1 MTNNKKWNLET
12 KLIREGLNRSQFGE
26 TSEPI
31 YMTSSYVYDSP
42 EQAEARFKGDEEGFI
57 YSRYGNPTVQMFE
70 DRLASIENADKCF
83 ATATGMAAVFASL
96 MCQLEKG
103 DKVVSSRA
111 LFGSIY
117 QILTKILPKYGIE
130 TVLVNGTDLNEWESA
145 IDDKTKAVFFET
157 PSNPTLEI
165 IDIKN
170 VCSLAKKFG
179 AKVII
184 DNVFATPILQHPFE
198 LGVDI
203 VVYSGTKHID
213 GQGRALGGA
222 IISDN
227 EFYDKLLKPF
237 MRHTGASMSPFNA
250 WIMLKGLETLKLRVE
265 AQSDNAL
272 KIASYYNDN
281 PNIVNVIYPSE
292 STHSQFELIKKQME
306 KGGTILTMVVKGG
319 KEEVFKIFNEL
330 NLIDISNNLG
340 DTKSIITHP
349 ATTTHYSLGEEGR
362 KEAGIPDGMI
372 RLSVGLENV
381 NDIIN
386 DIDNAMKIYK

>member
-42 EQAEARFKGDEEGFI
+42 EQAEARFKGDDDGFI

-145 IDDKTKAVFFET
+145 IDDKTKVVFFET

-292 STHSQFELIKKQME
+292 FTHSQFELIKKQME

-386 DIDNAMKIYK
+386 DIDNALKIYK

>member
-1 MTNNKKWNLET
+1 MTKNKKWNIET
-12 KLIREGLNRSQFGE
+12 KLIREGLNRSQFNE

-42 EQAEARFKGDEEGFI
+42 EQAEARFKGDEDGFI

-96 MCQLEKG
+96 MCQLEAG

-111 LFGSIY
+111 LFGSCY

-130 TVLVNGTDLNEWESA
+130 TVLVNGTDLNEWEAA

-165 IDIKN
+165 IDIEN

-184 DNVFATPILQHPFE
+184 DNVFATPILQHPFDF
-198 LGVDI
+198 GVDV

-213 GQGRALGGA
+213 GQGRSLGGA

-227 EFYDKLLKPF
+227 EFHDKLLKPF

-250 WIMLKGLETLKLRVE
+250 WIMLKGLETLKLRVD

-272 KIASYYNDN
+272 KIANYYNDN

-292 STHSQFELIKKQME
+292 STHPQFELIKKQME

-319 KEEVFKIFNEL
+319 KDEVFKIFNEL
-330 NLIDISNNLG
+330 ELIDISNNLG

-381 NDIIN
+381 DDIIS

>member
-1 MTNNKKWNLET
+1 MTKNKKWNIET
-12 KLIREGLNRSQFGE
+12 KLIREGLNRSQFNE

-42 EQAEARFKGDEEGFI
+42 EQAEARFKGDEDGFI

-96 MCQLEKG
+96 MCQLETG

-111 LFGSIY
+111 LFGSCY

-130 TVLVNGTDLNEWESA
+130 TVLVNGTDLNEWEAA

-165 IDIKN
+165 IDIEN
-170 VCSLAKKFG
+170 VCSLAKKVG

-184 DNVFATPILQHPFE
+184 DNVFATPILQHPFDF
-198 LGVDI
+198 GVDV

-213 GQGRALGGA
+213 GQGRSLGGA

-227 EFYDKLLKPF
+227 EFHDKLLKPF

-250 WIMLKGLETLKLRVE
+250 WIMLKGLETLKLRVD

-272 KIASYYNDN
+272 KIANYYNDN

-292 STHSQFELIKKQME
+292 STHPQFELIKKQME

-330 NLIDISNNLG
+330 ELIDISNNLG

-349 ATTTHYSLGEEGR
+349 ATTTHYSLGEDGR

-381 NDIIN
+381 DDIIS

>member
-1 MTNNKKWNLET
+1 MTKNKKWNIET
-12 KLIREGLNRSQFGE
+12 KLIREGLNRSQFNE

-42 EQAEARFKGDEEGFI
+42 EQAEARFKGDEDGFI

-96 MCQLEKG
+96 MCQLETG

-111 LFGSIY
+111 LFGSCY

-130 TVLVNGTDLNEWESA
+130 TVLVNGTDLNEWEAA
-145 IDDKTKAVFFET
+145 IDNKTKAVFFET

-165 IDIKN
+165 IDIEN

-184 DNVFATPILQHPFE
+184 DNVFATPILQHPFDF
-198 LGVDI
+198 GVDV

-213 GQGRALGGA
+213 GQGRSLGGA

-227 EFYDKLLKPF
+227 EFHDKLLKPF

-250 WIMLKGLETLKLRVE
+250 WIMLKGLETLKLRVD

-272 KIASYYNDN
+272 KIANYYNDN

-292 STHSQFELIKKQME
+292 STHPQFELIKKQME

-330 NLIDISNNLG
+330 ELIDISNNLG

-349 ATTTHYSLGEEGR
+349 ATTTHYSLGEDGR

-381 NDIIN
+381 DDIIS

>member
-145 IDDKTKAVFFET
+145 IDDKTKVVFFET

-272 KIASYYNDN
+272 KIANYYNDN

-292 STHSQFELIKKQME
+292 SMHPQFELIKKQME

-330 NLIDISNNLG
+330 DLIDISNNLG

-386 DIDNAMKIYK
+386 DIDNALKIYK

>member
-330 NLIDISNNLG
+330 DLIDISNNLG

>member
-272 KIASYYNDN
+272 KIANYYNDN

-292 STHSQFELIKKQME
+292 SMHPQFELIKKQME
-306 KGGTILTMVVKGG
+306 KGGTIITMVVKGG

-330 NLIDISNNLG
+330 DLIDISNNLG

>member
-1 MTNNKKWNLET
+1 MTKNKKWNIET
-12 KLIREGLNRSQFGE
+12 KLIREGLNRSQFNE

-42 EQAEARFKGDEEGFI
+42 EQAEARFKGDEDGFI

-96 MCQLEKG
+96 MCQLETG

-111 LFGSIY
+111 LFGSCY

-130 TVLVNGTDLNEWESA
+130 TVLVNGTDLNEWEAA

-165 IDIKN
+165 IDIEN

-184 DNVFATPILQHPFE
+184 DNVFATPILQHPFDF
-198 LGVDI
+198 GVDV

-213 GQGRALGGA
+213 GQGRSLGGA

-227 EFYDKLLKPF
+227 EFHDKLLKPF

-250 WIMLKGLETLKLRVE
+250 WIMLKGLETLKLRVD

-272 KIASYYNDN
+272 KIANYYNDN

-292 STHSQFELIKKQME
+292 STHPQFELIKKQME

-330 NLIDISNNLG
+330 ELIDISNNLG

-349 ATTTHYSLGEEGR
+349 ATTTHYSLGEDGR

-381 NDIIN
+381 DDIIS

>member
-198 LGVDI
+198 FGVDI

-272 KIASYYNDN
+272 KIANYYNDN

-292 STHSQFELIKKQME
+292 SMHPQFELIKKQME

-330 NLIDISNNLG
+330 DLIDISNNLG

>member
-272 KIASYYNDN
+272 KIANYYNDN

-292 STHSQFELIKKQME
+292 SMHPQFELIKKQME

-319 KEEVFKIFNEL
+319 KKEVFKIFNEL

>member
-83 ATATGMAAVFASL
+83 ATSTGMAAVFASL

-272 KIASYYNDN
+272 KIANYYNDN

-292 STHSQFELIKKQME
+292 SMHPQFELIKKQME

-330 NLIDISNNLG
+330 DLIDISNNLG

-386 DIDNAMKIYK
+386 DIDNALKIYK

>member
-83 ATATGMAAVFASL
+83 ATSTGMAAVFASL

-103 DKVVSSRA
+103 DKIVSSRA

-130 TVLVNGTDLNEWESA
+130 TVFVNGTDLNEWESA
-145 IDDKTKAVFFET
+145 IDDKTKVVFFET

-272 KIASYYNDN
+272 KIANYYNDN

-319 KEEVFKIFNEL
+319 KKEVFKIFNEL

-386 DIDNAMKIYK
+386 DIDNALKIYK

>member
-1 MTNNKKWNLET
+1 MTKNKKWNIET
-12 KLIREGLNRSQFGE
+12 KLIREGLNRSQFNE

-42 EQAEARFKGDEEGFI
+42 EQAEARFKGDEDGFI

-83 ATATGMAAVFASL
+83 ATSTGMAAVFASL
-96 MCQLEKG
+96 MCQLEAG

-111 LFGSIY
+111 LFGSCY

-130 TVLVNGTDLNEWESA
+130 TVLVNGTDLNEWEAA
-145 IDDKTKAVFFET
+145 IDNKTKAVFFET

-165 IDIKN
+165 IDMEN

-184 DNVFATPILQHPFE
+184 DNVFATPILQHPFDF
-198 LGVDI
+198 GVDV

-213 GQGRALGGA
+213 GQGRSLGGA

-227 EFYDKLLKPF
+227 EFHDKLLKPF

-250 WIMLKGLETLKLRVE
+250 WIMLKGLETLKLRVD

-272 KIASYYNDN
+272 KIANYYNDN

-292 STHSQFELIKKQME
+292 STHPQFELIKKQME

-319 KEEVFKIFNEL
+319 KDEVFKIFNEL
-330 NLIDISNNLG
+330 ELIDISNNLG

-381 NDIIN
+381 DDIIS

>member
-145 IDDKTKAVFFET
+145 IDDKTKVVFFET

-292 STHSQFELIKKQME
+292 FTHSQFELIKKQME

-386 DIDNAMKIYK
+386 DIDNALKIYK

>member
-1 MTNNKKWNLET
+1 MTKNKKWNIET
-12 KLIREGLNRSQFGE
+12 KLIREGLNRSQFNE

-42 EQAEARFKGDEEGFI
+42 EQAEARFKGDEDGFI

-96 MCQLEKG
+96 MCQLEAG

-111 LFGSIY
+111 LFGSCY

-130 TVLVNGTDLNEWESA
+130 TVLVNGTDLNEWEAA
-145 IDDKTKAVFFET
+145 IDNKTKAVFFET

-165 IDIKN
+165 IDIEN

-184 DNVFATPILQHPFE
+184 DNVFATPILQHPFDF
-198 LGVDI
+198 GVDV

-213 GQGRALGGA
+213 GQGRSLGGA

-227 EFYDKLLKPF
+227 EFHDKLLKPF

-250 WIMLKGLETLKLRVE
+250 WIMLKGLETLKLRVD

-272 KIASYYNDN
+272 KIANYYNDN
-281 PNIVNVIYPSE
+281 PNIINVIYPSE
-292 STHSQFELIKKQME
+292 STHPQFELIKKQME

-330 NLIDISNNLG
+330 ELIDISNNLG

-381 NDIIN
+381 DDIIS

>member
-1 MTNNKKWNLET
+1 
-12 KLIREGLNRSQFGE
+12 
-26 TSEPI
+26 
-31 YMTSSYVYDSP
+31 
-42 EQAEARFKGDEEGFI
+42 
-57 YSRYGNPTVQMFE
+57 
-70 DRLASIENADKCF
+70 
-83 ATATGMAAVFASL
+83 MAAVFASL

-103 DKVVSSRA
+103 DKIVSSRA
-111 LFGSIY
+111 LFCSIY

-145 IDDKTKAVFFET
+145 IDDKTKVVFFET

-227 EFYDKLLKPF
+227 EFYL
-237 MRHTGASMSPFNA
+237 S
-250 WIMLKGLETLKLRVE
+250 
-265 AQSDNAL
+265 
-272 KIASYYNDN
+272 
-281 PNIVNVIYPSE
+281 
-292 STHSQFELIKKQME
+292 LIH
-306 KGGTILTMVVKGG
+306 I
-319 KEEVFKIFNEL
+319 
-330 NLIDISNNLG
+330 
-340 DTKSIITHP
+340 
-349 ATTTHYSLGEEGR
+349 
-362 KEAGIPDGMI
+362 
-372 RLSVGLENV
+372 
-381 NDIIN
+381 
-386 DIDNAMKIYK
+386 

>member
-1 MTNNKKWNLET
+1 MANNKKWNLET

-386 DIDNAMKIYK
+386 DIDNALKIYK

>member
-1 MTNNKKWNLET
+1 MTKNKKWNIET
-12 KLIREGLNRSQFGE
+12 KLIREGLNRSQFNE

-42 EQAEARFKGDEEGFI
+42 EQAEARFKGDEDGFI

-96 MCQLEKG
+96 MCQLEAG

-111 LFGSIY
+111 LFGSCY

-130 TVLVNGTDLNEWESA
+130 TVLVNGTDLNEWEAA

-165 IDIKN
+165 IDIEN

-184 DNVFATPILQHPFE
+184 DNVFATPILQHPFDF
-198 LGVDI
+198 GVDV

-213 GQGRALGGA
+213 GQGRSLGGA

-227 EFYDKLLKPF
+227 EFHDKLLKPF

-250 WIMLKGLETLKLRVE
+250 WIMLKGLETLKLRVD

-272 KIASYYNDN
+272 KIANYYNDN

-292 STHSQFELIKKQME
+292 STHPQFELIKKQME
-306 KGGTILTMVVKGG
+306 KGGTILTMVVNGG
-319 KEEVFKIFNEL
+319 KDEVFKIFNEL
-330 NLIDISNNLG
+330 ELIDISNNLG

-381 NDIIN
+381 DDIIS

>member
-1 MTNNKKWNLET
+1 MTKNKKWNIET
-12 KLIREGLNRSQFGE
+12 KLIREGLNRSQFNE

-42 EQAEARFKGDEEGFI
+42 EQAEARFKGDEDGFI

-96 MCQLEKG
+96 MCQLETG

-111 LFGSIY
+111 LFGSCY

-130 TVLVNGTDLNEWESA
+130 TVLVNGTDLNEWEAA

-165 IDIKN
+165 IDIEN
-170 VCSLAKKFG
+170 VCSLAKKVG

-184 DNVFATPILQHPFE
+184 DNVFATPILQHPFDF
-198 LGVDI
+198 GVDV

-213 GQGRALGGA
+213 GQGRSLGGA

-227 EFYDKLLKPF
+227 EFHDKLLKPF

-250 WIMLKGLETLKLRVE
+250 WIMLKGLETLKLRVD

-272 KIASYYNDN
+272 KIANYYNDN

-292 STHSQFELIKKQME
+292 STHPQFELIKKQME

-319 KEEVFKIFNEL
+319 KDEVFKIFNEL
-330 NLIDISNNLG
+330 ELIDISNNLG

-349 ATTTHYSLGEEGR
+349 ATTTHYSLGEDGR
-362 KEAGIPDGMI
+362 KEAGRPDGMI

-381 NDIIN
+381 DDIIS

>member
-1 MTNNKKWNLET
+1 MTKNKKWNIET
-12 KLIREGLNRSQFGE
+12 KLIREGLNRSQFNE

-42 EQAEARFKGDEEGFI
+42 EQAEARFKGDEDGFI

-96 MCQLEKG
+96 MCQLEAG

-111 LFGSIY
+111 LFGSCY

-130 TVLVNGTDLNEWESA
+130 TVLVNGTDLNEWEAA
-145 IDDKTKAVFFET
+145 IDNKTKAVFFET

-165 IDIKN
+165 IDIEN

-184 DNVFATPILQHPFE
+184 DNVFATPILQHPFDF
-198 LGVDI
+198 GVDV

-213 GQGRALGGA
+213 GQGRSLGGA

-227 EFYDKLLKPF
+227 EFHDKLLKPF

-250 WIMLKGLETLKLRVE
+250 WIMLKGLETLKLRVD

-272 KIASYYNDN
+272 KIANYYKDN
-281 PNIVNVIYPSE
+281 PNIVNLIYPSK

-319 KEEVFKIFNEL
+319 KEEVFKIFNKL
-330 NLIDISNNLG
+330 DLIDISNNLG

-386 DIDNAMKIYK
+386 DIDNAMQIYK

>member
-1 MTNNKKWNLET
+1 MTKNKKWNIET
-12 KLIREGLNRSQFGE
+12 KLIREGLNRSQFNE

-42 EQAEARFKGDEEGFI
+42 EQAEARFKGDEDGFI

-96 MCQLEKG
+96 MCQLETG

-111 LFGSIY
+111 LFGSCY

-130 TVLVNGTDLNEWESA
+130 TVLVNGTDLNEWEAA

-165 IDIKN
+165 IDIEN

-184 DNVFATPILQHPFE
+184 DNVFATPILQHPFDF
-198 LGVDI
+198 GVDV

-213 GQGRALGGA
+213 GQGRSLGGA

-227 EFYDKLLKPF
+227 EFHDKLLKPF

-250 WIMLKGLETLKLRVE
+250 WIMLKGLETLKLRVD

-272 KIASYYNDN
+272 KIANYYNDN

-292 STHSQFELIKKQME
+292 STHPQFELIKKQME

-330 NLIDISNNLG
+330 ELIDISNNLG

-372 RLSVGLENV
+372 RISVGLENV
-381 NDIIN
+381 DDIIS

>member
-272 KIASYYNDN
+272 KIANYYNDN

>member
-292 STHSQFELIKKQME
+292 SMHPQFELIKKQME

>member
-1 MTNNKKWNLET
+1 MTKNKKWNIET
-12 KLIREGLNRSQFGE
+12 KLIREWLNRSQFNE

-42 EQAEARFKGDEEGFI
+42 EQAEARFKGDEDGFI

-96 MCQLEKG
+96 MCQLEAG

-111 LFGSIY
+111 LFGSCY

-130 TVLVNGTDLNEWESA
+130 TVLVNGTDLNEWEAA
-145 IDDKTKAVFFET
+145 IDNKTKAVFFET

-165 IDIKN
+165 IDIEN

-184 DNVFATPILQHPFE
+184 DNVFATPILQHPFDF
-198 LGVDI
+198 GVDV

-213 GQGRALGGA
+213 GQGRSLGGA

-227 EFYDKLLKPF
+227 EFHDKLLKPF

-250 WIMLKGLETLKLRVE
+250 WIMLKGLETLKLRVD

-272 KIASYYNDN
+272 KIANYYNDN

-292 STHSQFELIKKQME
+292 STHPQFELIKKQME

-319 KEEVFKIFNEL
+319 KDEVFKIFNEL
-330 NLIDISNNLG
+330 ELIDISNNLG

-381 NDIIN
+381 DDIIS

>member
-1 MTNNKKWNLET
+1 MANNKKWNIET

-42 EQAEARFKGDEEGFI
+42 EQAEARFKGDDDGFI

-83 ATATGMAAVFASL
+83 ATSTGMAAVFASL

-145 IDDKTKAVFFET
+145 IDNKTKVVFFET

-170 VCSLAKKFG
+170 VCSLANKFG
-179 AKVII
+179 AKVVI
-184 DNVFATPILQHPFE
+184 DNVFATPILQTF
-198 LGVDI
+198 V
-203 VVYSGTKHID
+203 
-213 GQGRALGGA
+213 
-222 IISDN
+222 ISS
-227 EFYDKLLKPF
+227 FLVSRTSF
-237 MRHTGASMSPFNA
+237 FIS
-250 WIMLKGLETLKLRVE
+250 
-265 AQSDNAL
+265 
-272 KIASYYNDN
+272 
-281 PNIVNVIYPSE
+281 
-292 STHSQFELIKKQME
+292 STE
-306 KGGTILTMVVKGG
+306 
-319 KEEVFKIFNEL
+319 
-330 NLIDISNNLG
+330 
-340 DTKSIITHP
+340 
-349 ATTTHYSLGEEGR
+349 
-362 KEAGIPDGMI
+362 
-372 RLSVGLENV
+372 
-381 NDIIN
+381 
-386 DIDNAMKIYK
+386 

>member
-272 KIASYYNDN
+272 KIANYYNDN

-292 STHSQFELIKKQME
+292 SMHPQFELIKKQME

>member
-1 MTNNKKWNLET
+1 MTKNKKWNIET
-12 KLIREGLNRSQFGE
+12 KLIREGLSRSQFNE

-42 EQAEARFKGDEEGFI
+42 EQAEARFKGDEDGFI

-96 MCQLEKG
+96 MCQLETG

-111 LFGSIY
+111 LFGSCY

-130 TVLVNGTDLNEWESA
+130 TVLVNGTDLNEWEAA

-165 IDIKN
+165 IDIEN

-184 DNVFATPILQHPFE
+184 DNVFATPILQHPFDF
-198 LGVDI
+198 GVDV

-213 GQGRALGGA
+213 GQGRSLGGA

-227 EFYDKLLKPF
+227 EFHDKLLKPF

-250 WIMLKGLETLKLRVE
+250 WIMLKGLETLKLRVD

-272 KIASYYNDN
+272 KIANYYNDN

-292 STHSQFELIKKQME
+292 STHPQFELIKKQME

-330 NLIDISNNLG
+330 ELIDISNNLG

-349 ATTTHYSLGEEGR
+349 ATTTHYSLGEDGR

-381 NDIIN
+381 DDIIS

>member
-83 ATATGMAAVFASL
+83 ATSTGMAAVFASL

-103 DKVVSSRA
+103 DKIVSSRA

-319 KEEVFKIFNEL
+319 KKEVFKIFNEL

-386 DIDNAMKIYK
+386 DIDNALKIYK

>member
-1 MTNNKKWNLET
+1 MTKNKKWNIET
-12 KLIREGLNRSQFGE
+12 KLIREGLNRSQFNE

-42 EQAEARFKGDEEGFI
+42 EQAEARFKGDEDGFI

-96 MCQLEKG
+96 MCQLETG

-111 LFGSIY
+111 LFGSCY

-130 TVLVNGTDLNEWESA
+130 TVLVNGTDLNEWEAA

-165 IDIKN
+165 IDIEN

-184 DNVFATPILQHPFE
+184 DNVFATPILQHPFDF
-198 LGVDI
+198 GVDV

-213 GQGRALGGA
+213 GQGRSLGGA

-227 EFYDKLLKPF
+227 EFHDKLLKPF

-250 WIMLKGLETLKLRVE
+250 WIMLKGLETLKLRVD

-272 KIASYYNDN
+272 KIANYYNDN

-292 STHSQFELIKKQME
+292 STHPQFELIKKQME

-319 KEEVFKIFNEL
+319 K
-330 NLIDISNNLG
+330 
-340 DTKSIITHP
+340 
-349 ATTTHYSLGEEGR
+349 R
-362 KEAGIPDGMI
+362 KYLKFSM
-372 RLSVGLENV
+372 NW
-381 NDIIN
+381 N
-386 DIDNAMKIYK
+386 

>member
-1 MTNNKKWNLET
+1 MANNKKWNLET

-42 EQAEARFKGDEEGFI
+42 EQAEARFKGDDDGFI

-170 VCSLAKKFG
+170 VCSLANKFG

-272 KIASYYNDN
+272 KIANYYNDN

-292 STHSQFELIKKQME
+292 SMHPQFELIKKQME

-386 DIDNAMKIYK
+386 DIDNALKIYK

>member
-1 MTNNKKWNLET
+1 MTKNKKWNIET
-12 KLIREGLNRSQFGE
+12 KLIREGLNRSQFNE

-42 EQAEARFKGDEEGFI
+42 EQAEARFKGDEDGFI

-83 ATATGMAAVFASL
+83 ATSTGMAAVFASL
-96 MCQLEKG
+96 MCQLEAG

-111 LFGSIY
+111 LFGSCY

-130 TVLVNGTDLNEWESA
+130 TVLVNGTDLNEWEAA
-145 IDDKTKAVFFET
+145 IDNKTKAVFFET

-165 IDIKN
+165 IDMEN

-184 DNVFATPILQHPFE
+184 DNVFATPILQHPFDF
-198 LGVDI
+198 GVDV

-213 GQGRALGGA
+213 GQGRSLGGA

-227 EFYDKLLKPF
+227 EFHDKLLKPF

-250 WIMLKGLETLKLRVE
+250 WIMLKGLETLKLRVD

-272 KIASYYNDN
+272 KIANYYNDN

-292 STHSQFELIKKQME
+292 STHPQFELIKKQME

-319 KEEVFKIFNEL
+319 KDEVFKIFNEME
-330 NLIDISNNLG
+330 LIDISNNLG

-381 NDIIN
+381 DDIIS

>member
-42 EQAEARFKGDEEGFI
+42 EQAEARFKGDDDGFI

-145 IDDKTKAVFFET
+145 IDDKTKVVFFET

-272 KIASYYNDN
+272 KIANYYNDN

-292 STHSQFELIKKQME
+292 SMHPQFELIKKQME

-319 KEEVFKIFNEL
+319 KKEVFKIFNEL

>member
-1 MTNNKKWNLET
+1 MTKNKKWNIET
-12 KLIREGLNRSQFGE
+12 KLIREGLNRSQFNE

-42 EQAEARFKGDEEGFI
+42 EQAEARFKGDEDGFI

-96 MCQLEKG
+96 MCQLETG

-111 LFGSIY
+111 LFGSCY

-130 TVLVNGTDLNEWESA
+130 TVLVNGTDLNEWEAA

-165 IDIKN
+165 IDIEN
-170 VCSLAKKFG
+170 VCSLAKKVG

-184 DNVFATPILQHPFE
+184 DNVFATPILQHPFDF
-198 LGVDI
+198 GVDV

-213 GQGRALGGA
+213 GQGRSLGGA

-227 EFYDKLLKPF
+227 EFHDKLLKPF

-250 WIMLKGLETLKLRVE
+250 WIMLKGLETLKLRVD

-272 KIASYYNDN
+272 KIANYYNDN

-292 STHSQFELIKKQME
+292 STHPQFELIKKQME

-319 KEEVFKIFNEL
+319 KDEVFKIFNEL
-330 NLIDISNNLG
+330 ELIDISNNLG

-349 ATTTHYSLGEEGR
+349 ATTTHYSLGEDGR

-381 NDIIN
+381 DDIIS

>member
-83 ATATGMAAVFASL
+83 ATSTGMAAVFASL

-103 DKVVSSRA
+103 DKIVSSRA

-130 TVLVNGTDLNEWESA
+130 TVFVNGTDLNEWESA
-145 IDDKTKAVFFET
+145 IDDKTKVVFFET

-319 KEEVFKIFNEL
+319 KKEVFKIFNEL

>member
-1 MTNNKKWNLET
+1 MTKNKKWNIET
-12 KLIREGLNRSQFGE
+12 KLIREGLNRSQFNE

-42 EQAEARFKGDEEGFI
+42 EQAEARFKGDEDGFI

-96 MCQLEKG
+96 MCQLETG

-111 LFGSIY
+111 LFGSCY

-130 TVLVNGTDLNEWESA
+130 TVLVNGTDLNEWEAA

-165 IDIKN
+165 IDIEN

-184 DNVFATPILQHPFE
+184 DNVFATPILQHPFDF
-198 LGVDI
+198 GVDV

-213 GQGRALGGA
+213 GQGRSLGGA

-227 EFYDKLLKPF
+227 EFHDKLLKPF

-250 WIMLKGLETLKLRVE
+250 WIMLKGLETLKLRVD

-272 KIASYYNDN
+272 KIANYYNDN

-292 STHSQFELIKKQME
+292 STHPQFELIKKQME

-330 NLIDISNNLG
+330 ELIDISNNLG

-349 ATTTHYSLGEEGR
+349 ATTTHYSLGEDGR

-372 RLSVGLENV
+372 RLSVGLETV
-381 NDIIN
+381 SYTHLR
-386 DIDNAMKIYK
+386 AHET

>member
-83 ATATGMAAVFASL
+83 ATSTGMAAVFASL

-386 DIDNAMKIYK
+386 DIDNALKIYK